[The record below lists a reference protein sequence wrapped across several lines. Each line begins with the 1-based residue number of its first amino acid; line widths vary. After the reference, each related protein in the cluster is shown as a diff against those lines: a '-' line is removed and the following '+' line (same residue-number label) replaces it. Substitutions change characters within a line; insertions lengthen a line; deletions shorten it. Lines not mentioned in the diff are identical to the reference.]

1 MLSEDEISRHCHER
15 TLQRARQ
22 IAASDRNILT
32 KQVHYSRTETT
43 VKAFV
48 ASSHGWDDRYRTSV
62 TFDEDS
68 GEITDYACTCP
79 AFYESDGMCKHGA
92 ALALAYLDAPE
103 RFMGYQAKRVAA
115 TSPGIAALM
124 KREREAAEAVDRE
137 SIDLETVI
145 EYGYR
150 SWSAHFRLV
159 GESGS
164 YVLRNITD
172 FVHRMRTGAFFSY
185 GKKLSFAH
193 SPLLLSDHGRA
204 VARFLD
210 KAVSLREQVGGS
222 TFLRYR
228 GRDEV
233 ERDLS
238 LTDSEI
244 IELLDALTG
253 TLFTVRGTDY
263 GTRSVTQ
270 AYVVD
275 EDPSIAIRI
284 GRSGLDGY
292 DIEVPEETPFAAQG
306 DRMYAWQGDRFY
318 RCSSTFARTA
328 DFLRS
333 LYESEEGS
341 LFVSEADMPL
351 FCATVL
357 PAIEQLLQVSA
368 PPEIDAYRPVACKLE
383 FYFDKNKQGVT
394 CDAQAVYG
402 QRRYQLF
409 TAGEDKTTASN
420 DASPIGP
427 LRDDPL
433 ENRARRLIEEYF
445 DLPVPFIEIS
455 DDATIAELVFG
466 GLARFQAL
474 GTAFTTP
481 AFDRLLTDKQPRLT
495 TGLSLAGNLVNLTIS
510 AEDLPAS
517 EVAALLSSYRKR
529 KRYHRLRNGA
539 FMSLEGYDLAQLDR
553 IVADFGI
560 TAKQLSTGVVELPA
574 YQAFYLDE
582 QLNDTSRD
590 ESFTRYL
597 ENFRSVDEH
606 AYRVPAA
613 LEGTL
618 RPYQEEGFRW
628 MSALADAGFGGILA
642 DEMGLGKSVQL
653 ISFLLA
659 RQNDARALGPSLI
672 VCPASLVYNWLAEF
686 ERFAPELSA
695 RAVTGTKRERELI
708 RTEAFGEVLALS
720 DKHGAEGQ
728 GGPSAGCCDVLV
740 TSYDLARID
749 ADAYAECTFFCCA
762 LDEAQYVKN
771 HATKT
776 ARGIKRIQARHRFAL
791 TGTPVENRPSELWSI
806 FDFLLP
812 GLLGSYM
819 RFRERFELD
828 ILGGSEDAA
837 ARLRTLVGPFVL
849 RRLKDEVLRDLPE
862 KLESVVRVHL
872 EGEQQRLYAASEQQ
886 LREALTRQRRERKN
900 KRLGSE
906 LPPVEIL
913 AELTK
918 LRQLCCDPH
927 LLYENY
933 EGSAAKLDA
942 VMELVESA
950 RDGGEKSLVFSQF
963 TSFLA
968 RIADRLD
975 QQGVPYYTITGAT
988 PKKKRLDLVNTFNE
1002 DDTPVFLVSLKA
1014 GGTGLNLTGASV
1026 VIHADPWWNAAAQNQ
1041 ATDRAHR
1048 IGQDK
1053 LVSVHRVIAAGTIEE
1068 RIVRLQEAKSQ
1079 LADQIVGGNG
1089 ISLSTLSREDLL
1101 ELLEG

>member
-1 MLSEDEISRHCHER
+1 MLSEDAIGRHCHER

-32 KQVHYSRTETT
+32 KQVHYSRSETI

-62 TFDEDS
+62 TFDENTK
-68 GEITDYACTCP
+68 EITDYACTCP
-79 AFYESDGMCKHGA
+79 AFYESDGMCKHSA

-124 KREREAAEAVDRE
+124 KRERNEAEVIDQG
-137 SIDLETVI
+137 SIELETVI

-150 SWSAHFRLV
+150 SWSAHFRIV
-159 GESGS
+159 GGSGS
-164 YVLRNITD
+164 YVLRSVTD
-172 FVHRMRTGAFFSY
+172 FVHRMRTGEFFSY
-185 GKKLSFAH
+185 GKKLSFVH
-193 SPLLLSDHGRA
+193 SSRMFSSQGRA
-204 VARFLD
+204 IVRFLD

-222 TFLRYR
+222 SFLRYR

-233 ERDLS
+233 ERDLN
-238 LTDSEI
+238 LTDSEL

-275 EDPSIAIRI
+275 EDPSINITI
-284 GRSGLDGY
+284 ERSNMGGY
-292 DIEVPEETPFAAQG
+292 DITATEDLPFAAQG
-306 DRMYAWQGDRFY
+306 DRMYVWRGDIFY
-318 RCSSTFARTA
+318 RCSSTFSHTA

-333 LYESEEGS
+333 LYESEGDG
-341 LFVSEADMPL
+341 LFVNEGDMPL

-357 PAIEQLLQVSA
+357 PTIEQLLNVST
-368 PPEIDAYRPVACKLE
+368 PPEIDDYRPVDCKLE
-383 FYFDKNKQGVT
+383 FYFDKNKKGVT

-402 QRRYQLF
+402 KQRYQLF
-409 TAGEDKTTASN
+409 TINDGGKSGSN
-420 DASPIGP
+420 DATAKGP
-427 LRDDPL
+427 LRDECL
-433 ENRARRLIEEYF
+433 ENKAKSLVEKYF
-445 DLPVPFIEIS
+445 DLPLPFIEIHN
-455 DDATIAELVFG
+455 DAAIAELIFG
-466 GLARFQAL
+466 GLVHFQTL

-481 AFDRLLTDKQPRLT
+481 AFDRLLTDKQPHLV
-495 TGLSLAGNLVNLTIS
+495 TGLSLAGNLINLTVS
-510 AEDLPAS
+510 ADDLPAS
-517 EVAALLSSYRKR
+517 EIASLLSSYRKR
-529 KRYHRLRNGA
+529 KRYHRLRNGS

-553 IVADFGI
+553 LVADFGI
-560 TAKQLSTGVVELPA
+560 TAKQLASGVVELPS

-582 QLNDTSRD
+582 QLQDSERD

-597 ENFRSVDEH
+597 EDFRSVDENSYH
-606 AYRVPAA
+606 VPTTLAS
-613 LEGTL
+613 TL

-653 ISFLLA
+653 ISFLLTRQSEA
-659 RQNDARALGPSLI
+659 RTIGPSLI

-686 ERFAPELSA
+686 ERFAPEITA
-695 RAVTGTKRERELI
+695 CAVTGTKRERELV
-708 RTEAFGEVLALS
+708 RTKAFGGIPSEES
-720 DKHGAEGQ
+720 DCDISKKSLPAKH
-728 GGPSAGCCDVLV
+728 CDVLV

-749 ADAYAECTFFCCA
+749 ADSYAERTFFCCA

-776 ARGIKRIQARHRFAL
+776 ARGIKRIQAHHRFAL

-819 RFRERFELD
+819 RFRERFELN
-828 ILGGSEDAA
+828 ILGGNEDTAE
-837 ARLRTLVGPFVL
+837 RLRLLVGPFVL
-849 RRLKDEVLRDLPE
+849 RRRKNEVLRELPE

-872 EGEQQRLYAASEQQ
+872 EGEQQRLYAASEQH
-886 LREALTRQRRERKN
+886 LREALTKQRRERKN
-900 KRLGSE
+900 KRPGSE

-933 EGSAAKLDA
+933 EGTAAKLDA

-950 RDGGEKSLVFSQF
+950 RDGDEKTLVFSQF
-963 TSFLA
+963 TSFLT

-975 QQGVPYYTITGAT
+975 QQGVPYFTITGAT

-1048 IGQDK
+1048 IGQNK
-1053 LVSVHRVIAAGTIEE
+1053 LVSVHRIIAKDTIEE
-1068 RIVRLQEAKSQ
+1068 RIVLLQEAKSQ
-1079 LADQIVGGNG
+1079 IADQIVGGSG
-1089 ISLSTLSREDLL
+1089 ISLSTLSKEDLL